1 MKINSTRLQVLSLIV
16 MAALLLPT
24 ALMAQGSKTNFSG
37 SWTYNAAKSSQPQSQ
52 GQGQGQGQR
61 PGGPDRGGFGGGDF
75 TITQEGNLLTV
86 ERTMTGPDGTARTTT
101 SKYTLDGK
109 ESINTA
115 RMGESKSFATWSSDG
130 KKLTIKTTRTMSRNG
145 ESTTMTSTEVWSL
158 TDGKTLQIETSMST
172 PNGERKQ
179 TSVYNKK

>member
-1 MKINSTRLQVLSLIV
+1 VGWRLADGRIP
-16 MAALLLPT
+16 AAGWRL
-24 ALMAQGSKTNFSG
+24 
-37 SWTYNAAKSSQPQSQ
+37 
-52 GQGQGQGQR
+52 
-61 PGGPDRGGFGGGDF
+61 GGPVRPISMAGCLVALHRSRLDRGGFGGGDF
-75 TITQEGNLLTV
+75 TATQEGNLLTV

-115 RMGESKSFATWSSDG
+115 RMGESKSVATWSSDG

-158 TDGKTLQIETSMST
+158 TDSKTLQIESTTST
-172 PNGERKQ
+172 PGGERKQ

>member
-1 MKINSTRLQVLSLIV
+1 MKINSTRLQVLSFVV

-37 SWTYNAAKSSQPQSQ
+37 SWTYNAAKSVSSQPQ
-52 GQGQGQGQR
+52 GQPQGQGQR
-61 PGGPDRGGFGGGDF
+61 PGGPDRSGFGGGDF

-130 KKLTIKTTRTMSRNG
+130 KKLTIKTTRTMTRNG

-158 TDGKTLQIETSMST
+158 TDGKTLQIEST
-172 PNGERKQ
+172 TTTPAGERKQ
-179 TSVYNKK
+179 TSIYNKK